1 MAKKSKPA
9 KTADGSN
16 GLWIAPRHSLKGPA
30 GERAWENR
38 RGGIPTSTR
47 FLELADIALGFKKP
61 APHKKKPVT
70 VSAHDTTKTEP
81 YSPK

>member
-47 FLELADIALGFKKP
+47 FLELADIALGLKKP
-61 APHKKKPVT
+61 DPHKKKPVT
-70 VSAHDTTKTEP
+70 VSTHDTTKTEP
-81 YSPK
+81 